1 MKGMERVTEKITRER
16 ISIDDMQ
23 FGFMPGRGTTDAIF
37 ILRQL
42 QEKHLAKNKKL
53 YFAFVDLEKA
63 FDRVPRKVIWW
74 AMRKL
79 GIEEWI
85 VRFVQAM
92 YNNTRSRVR
101 INNTYSDE
109 FGVKVGVHQGS
120 VLSPLLFVIV
130 LEALSCEF
138 RTGTPWELLYADD
151 LVISAET
158 EEGLKMKLNKWKT
171 EMEAK
176 GLRVNMGKTK
186 IMVSGVNLQTLKDSG
201 EYPCSVCR
209 KGVGSNSIY
218 CAGCSHWVHKKCSGV
233 TGSLK
238 SNPDYCCSRCKGTAR
253 PIDGRPHNEWLLMQD
268 KKLDVVDSFCYL
280 GDTIGAGGGC
290 DLSVITRIRSAWGK
304 FQELL
309 PILTSHALSYITR
322 GQIYSTYIR
331 TVLLYA
337 SECWAP
343 NVNDLLKLQR
353 NDRAMIRWT
362 CNVRLKDHISSDSLL
377 RKLGINNIQTL
388 LRYNRLRWFGHV
400 VRNDG
405 CINSITEFEVVGQRG
420 RGRLKKTWKDTINN
434 DLRHWKLSR
443 ADPAN
448 RMEWR
453 KKLRTNI
460 GAVQPTLSGT
470 DTLNE

>member
-1 MKGMERVTEKITRER
+1 
-16 ISIDDMQ
+16 
-23 FGFMPGRGTTDAIF
+23 
-37 ILRQL
+37 
-42 QEKHLAKNKKL
+42 
-53 YFAFVDLEKA
+53 
-63 FDRVPRKVIWW
+63 
-74 AMRKL
+74 
-79 GIEEWI
+79 
-85 VRFVQAM
+85 
-92 YNNTRSRVR
+92 
-101 INNTYSDE
+101 
-109 FGVKVGVHQGS
+109 
-120 VLSPLLFVIV
+120 
-130 LEALSCEF
+130 
-138 RTGTPWELLYADD
+138 
-151 LVISAET
+151 
-158 EEGLKMKLNKWKT
+158 
-171 EMEAK
+171 
-176 GLRVNMGKTK
+176 
-186 IMVSGVNLQTLKDSG
+186 
-201 EYPCSVCR
+201 
-209 KGVGSNSIY
+209 
-218 CAGCSHWVHKKCSGV
+218 
-233 TGSLK
+233 
-238 SNPDYCCSRCKGTAR
+238 
-253 PIDGRPHNEWLLMQD
+253 MQD

-304 FQELL
+304 FRELL

-322 GQIYSTYIR
+322 GQIYSTYIH

-405 CINSITEFEVVGQRG
+405 CINRITEFEVVGQRR
-420 RGRLKKTWKDTINN
+420 RGRPKKTWKDTINN

-453 KKLRTNI
+453 KKLKTNI
-460 GAVQPTLSGT
+460 GAVRHVKRIMMMMQLLSFNSFRCRNSIYSQAPSIPCMMSSARYGLLVMNG
-470 DTLNE
+470 LNGFTSKKRNTTEAPSMVMIAVSF

>member
-1 MKGMERVTEKITRER
+1 MKEIERVIEKIIRER

-85 VRFVQAM
+85 VQFVQAM

-101 INNTYSDE
+101 VNNTYSDE
-109 FGVKVGVHQGS
+109 FGVKVGIHQGS
-120 VLSPLLFVIV
+120 VLS
-130 LEALSCEF
+130 
-138 RTGTPWELLYADD
+138 LLYADD

-201 EYPCSVCR
+201 KSPCSVCR

-233 TGSLK
+233 IGSLK
-238 SNPDYCCSRCKGTAR
+238 SNPDYRCSRCKGTAR
-253 PIDGRPHNEWLLMQD
+253 PIDGRPRNGWLLVQD
-268 KKLDVVDSFCYL
+268 KKLDLVDSFCYL
-280 GDTIGAGGGC
+280 GDTIGAGGCC
-290 DLSVITRIRSAWGK
+290 DLSVMRSAWDK
-304 FQELL
+304 FREFL
-309 PILTSHALSYITR
+309 PILTSRALSFITR
-322 GQIYSTYIR
+322 VQRNSTYIH
-331 TVLLYA
+331 TDLLYA

-343 NVNDLLKLQR
+343 NVNNLLKLQR
-353 NDRAMIRWT
+353 ND
-362 CNVRLKDHISSDSLL
+362 
-377 RKLGINNIQTL
+377 
-388 LRYNRLRWFGHV
+388 
-400 VRNDG
+400 
-405 CINSITEFEVVGQRG
+405 
-420 RGRLKKTWKDTINN
+420 
-434 DLRHWKLSR
+434 
-443 ADPAN
+443 
-448 RMEWR
+448 
-453 KKLRTNI
+453 
-460 GAVQPTLSGT
+460 
-470 DTLNE
+470 

>member
-1 MKGMERVTEKITRER
+1 
-16 ISIDDMQ
+16 
-23 FGFMPGRGTTDAIF
+23 
-37 ILRQL
+37 
-42 QEKHLAKNKKL
+42 
-53 YFAFVDLEKA
+53 
-63 FDRVPRKVIWW
+63 
-74 AMRKL
+74 
-79 GIEEWI
+79 
-85 VRFVQAM
+85 
-92 YNNTRSRVR
+92 
-101 INNTYSDE
+101 
-109 FGVKVGVHQGS
+109 
-120 VLSPLLFVIV
+120 
-130 LEALSCEF
+130 
-138 RTGTPWELLYADD
+138 
-151 LVISAET
+151 
-158 EEGLKMKLNKWKT
+158 
-171 EMEAK
+171 MEAK

-233 TGSLK
+233 IGSLK
-238 SNPDYCCSRCKGTAR
+238 SNPDYHCSRCKGTAR
-253 PIDGRPHNEWLLMQD
+253 PIDGRPRNEWLLMQD

-304 FQELL
+304 FRELL
-309 PILTSHALSYITR
+309 PILTSRALSYITR
-322 GQIYSTYIR
+322 GQMYSTYIR

-388 LRYNRLRWFGHV
+388 LRYNRLHWYGHV

-420 RGRLKKTWKDTINN
+420 RGRPRKTWKDMINN

>member
-1 MKGMERVTEKITRER
+1 M
-16 ISIDDMQ
+16 
-23 FGFMPGRGTTDAIF
+23 
-37 ILRQL
+37 
-42 QEKHLAKNKKL
+42 
-53 YFAFVDLEKA
+53 
-63 FDRVPRKVIWW
+63 
-74 AMRKL
+74 
-79 GIEEWI
+79 
-85 VRFVQAM
+85 
-92 YNNTRSRVR
+92 
-101 INNTYSDE
+101 
-109 FGVKVGVHQGS
+109 
-120 VLSPLLFVIV
+120 
-130 LEALSCEF
+130 
-138 RTGTPWELLYADD
+138 

-158 EEGLKMKLNKWKT
+158 EEGLEMKLNKWKT

-201 EYPCSVCR
+201 KYPCSVGR

-218 CAGCSHWVHKKCSGV
+218 CAGCSHRVHKKCSGV
-233 TGSLK
+233 IGS
-238 SNPDYCCSRCKGTAR
+238 
-253 PIDGRPHNEWLLMQD
+253 
-268 KKLDVVDSFCYL
+268 
-280 GDTIGAGGGC
+280 
-290 DLSVITRIRSAWGK
+290 RSAWGK
-304 FQELL
+304 SRELL
-309 PILTSHALSYITR
+309 PILTSHSLSYITR
-322 GQIYSTYIR
+322 GQIYSMYIR

-353 NDRAMIRWT
+353 TDRAMIRWT

-405 CINSITEFEVVGQRG
+405 CINSITEFEVVGQCG
-420 RGRLKKTWKDTINN
+420 RGRPKKTWKDTINN

-443 ADPAN
+443 EDPAN

-460 GAVQPTLSGT
+460 GAVRPTLSGT